1 MWSFINKRNFDKGKN
16 CGFTL
21 SKAWRMTPVP
31 AWVLAGGSAVW
42 KILQYSIKPEKLNE
56 AELRD
61 IVTFAYTSAGLSNT
75 KNGGISSVP
84 EYGDVL
90 ARLGRQWRIPSAYNL
105 TTNSVSSKK
114 LTEFCMIRRIR
125 KNQSLNSGVD
135 R

>member
-42 KILQYSIKPEKLNE
+42 KILQYSIKPEELNE

-61 IVTFAYTSAGLSNT
+61 IVTFAYTSAGLSTT
-75 KNGGISSVP
+75 KKRWYFQCPGIWGWSCEIGSAM
-84 EYGDVL
+84 EDS
-90 ARLGRQWRIPSAYNL
+90 PSL
-105 TTNSVSSKK
+105 
-114 LTEFCMIRRIR
+114 
-125 KNQSLNSGVD
+125 
-135 R
+135 